1 MAAWIPITLLAATA
15 QTLRFMLQ
23 KHLKSTSLS
32 TVGATLA
39 RFLYSFPL
47 VIALA
52 LAYAA
57 LSGQGLPALPDAAGQ
72 FLRPALVGA
81 TGQIIGTLCVVALFS
96 LRNFAVGTTFMK
108 TEVILSV
115 PVGWLWLGDRVS
127 PFALVAILIGLW
139 GVLLMSDAEVPA
151 GKGAWRRLLS
161 RATGLGLLSGLAF
174 SVSAVGYRGAALALT
189 EGDALLRAL
198 VTLAVVTS
206 SQALALV
213 AWLAWRDR
221 AQIGRILAA
230 WRVAALMGIASM
242 IGSICWFTAFALQQV
257 AYVKALGQVEVALS
271 ALASVFVFRET
282 ITRREGLGLAVLVSS
297 VVLLVLI
304 A

>member
-32 TVGATLA
+32 TTGATLA

-52 LAYAA
+52 LAYGAVT
-57 LSGQGLPALPDAAGQ
+57 GRGLPGPAGAAGA
-72 FLRPALVGA
+72 FLWPALLGA
-81 TGQIIGTLCVVALFS
+81 GAQIVGTLCVVALFS
-96 LRNFAVGTTFMK
+96 RRNFAVGTTFMK

-115 PVGWLWLGDRVS
+115 PVGWLWLGDRVG
-127 PFALVAILIGLW
+127 PWALLAILVGLW
-139 GVLLMSDAEVPA
+139 GVLLLSDAEVPA

-161 RATGLGLLSGLAF
+161 PATGLGLLSGLAF
-174 SVSAVGYRGAALALT
+174 AVSAVGYRGATLALAD
-189 EGDALLRAL
+189 GDALARAL
-198 VTLAVVTS
+198 VTLAVVTTA
-206 SQALALV
+206 QALALT

-221 AQIGRILAA
+221 TQIGRVLAA
-230 WRVAALMGIASM
+230 WRVATPMGIASLV
-242 IGSICWFTAFALQQV
+242 GSACWFTAFALQQV

-271 ALASVFVFRET
+271 ALASVLVFRET
-282 ITRREGLGLAVLVSS
+282 ITRREGWGLVVLVIS
-297 VVLLVLI
+297 VVLLVLV